1 MSITGIITA
10 MQTRHAAISGVTT
23 APTTFP
29 ASIAPSELP
38 LLLTDLVTFEEHQE
52 AHGEDE
58 PATDYVFRVRGFCQS
73 AQLGTVDQGK
83 QAIHTLLDA
92 VLADYRGD
100 AGLNSTA
107 FFRTDVPGG
116 VRGRVVN
123 DLAYGAESYFGFEI
137 LVQIQERPG

>member
-10 MQTRHAAISGVTT
+10 MQARHAAISGVKT

-29 ASIAPSELP
+29 ASIPSSDLP

-52 AHGEDE
+52 AHDEGE
-58 PATDYVFRVRGFCQS
+58 PVVDYVFRVRGFCQA
-73 AQLGTVDQGK
+73 AQLGTLDQGK

-100 AGLNSTA
+100 AGLTA
-107 FFRTDVPGG
+107 DAFIRTDRPGA

-123 DLAYGAESYFGFEI
+123 DLTYGAESFFGFEI
-137 LVQIQERPG
+137 LVQVQERPA